1 MIKKTRTPQRQHD
14 YDVVYM
20 KMAMNLASL
29 SYAERKK
36 VGAIIISENDQ
47 IIAQGYNG
55 TPHGFNNCCE
65 DKLDN
70 GELVTKDEVLH
81 AESNA
86 IAKCARYCTSTVN
99 STLYVTLSPCINCA
113 KLIIQAEIKRV
124 VYLED
129 YRCNDGLNLLR
140 KAGVIVEKISGI
152 IE

>member
-1 MIKKTRTPQRQHD
+1 MRKKRTPQRQHD

-20 KMAMNLASL
+20 KMAMDLATL

-36 VGAIIISENDQ
+36 VGAIIVSENDQ

-65 DKLDN
+65 DILEN
-70 GELVTKDEVLH
+70 GELITKPEVLH
-81 AESNA
+81 AETNA
-86 IAKCARYCTSTVN
+86 IAKCAKYCSSTVD

-129 YRCNDGLNLLR
+129 YRNNDGLDLLR
-140 KAGVIVEKISGI
+140 KCGIKIEKLSGVI
-152 IE
+152 